1 LKCDRMSDQAQIK
14 KASIISIGNEVLS
27 GHTVDTNAAHIA
39 RRLRAVSVPVVSIHV
54 ASDEIGTIKRVLN
67 LAAGEADVVVIT
79 GGLGPTDDDLTRQ
92 AMAAFLGVELV
103 LHGDQLARIRQFF
116 DRRGVAM
123 PARNA
128 IQAHI
133 PAGARVIENE
143 VGTAPGVEAE
153 KGDVVLFALPGV
165 PWEMEQMLEA
175 HVLPRV
181 REIAKSQA
189 IVTRRLKCFGAGE
202 STIAEMIGDAM
213 QRGRNP
219 LVNCTV
225 HAGVIALEVVAT
237 SSDPSQAE
245 DMAAREEASLRQAL
259 GKLVYGVDDQT
270 LAEVVGEKLAQG
282 GKTLAVA
289 ESCTGGLLAKL
300 ITDVPGSSRYFVCGW
315 VTYSNESKSRQL
327 GVLPAL
333 IETHGAVSEQV
344 AVAMAQGARYNAGA
358 DFAVGITGIAGPE
371 GGTEHKP
378 VGLVYIAVS
387 SRDSTDISRYVF
399 PHDRSAIRLR
409 AAQTAL
415 NLLRLTLEV

>member
-1 LKCDRMSDQAQIK
+1 MSNQAQVK
-14 KASIISIGNEVLS
+14 KASIISVGNEVLS
-27 GHTVDTNAAHIA
+27 GRTVDTNAAYIA
-39 RRLRAVSVPVVSIHV
+39 RRLRASDIPVVSV
-54 ASDEIGTIKRVLN
+54 YMAPDEVEAIRRVLD
-67 LAAGEADVVVIT
+67 LATGDADVVVIS

-103 LHGDQLARIRQFF
+103 LHEDLLARIQQFF

-133 PAGARVIENE
+133 PAGAKGIDNE
-143 VGTAPGVEAE
+143 VGTAPGVEARR
-153 KGDVVLFALPGV
+153 GSAVLFALPGI
-165 PWEMEQMLEA
+165 PSEMERMLEA
-175 HVLPRV
+175 SVLPRV

-189 IVTRRLKCFGAGE
+189 IVTRRVKCFGAGE
-202 STIAEMIGDAM
+202 SAIADMLGDAM

-225 HAGVIALEVVAT
+225 HSGVITLEVVAT
-237 SSDPSQAE
+237 SSDRSQAAE
-245 DMAAREEASLRQAL
+245 MAAREEASLRGAL
-259 GKLVYGVDDQT
+259 GKLVYGVEDQT
-270 LAEVVGEKLAQG
+270 LAEVVGERLSQA

-300 ITDVPGSSRYFVCGW
+300 ITDVPGSSRYFLCGW
-315 VTYSNESKSRQL
+315 VAYSNEAKSRQL

-333 IETHGAVSEQV
+333 LETHGAVSEQV
-344 AVAMAQGARYNAGA
+344 AVAMAQGARYKAGA

-371 GGTEHKP
+371 GGTEHTP
-378 VGLVYIAVS
+378 VGFVYIAVS
-387 SRDSTDISRYVF
+387 SRDSTDISRHRF
-399 PHDRSAIRLR
+399 PHDRSSVRLR

-415 NLLRLTLEV
+415 NLLRLKLEI

>member
-1 LKCDRMSDQAQIK
+1 MSDQPQIK
-14 KASIISIGNEVLS
+14 KAGIISVGNEVLN
-27 GHTVDTNAAHIA
+27 GRTVDTNAAYIA
-39 RRLRAVSVPVVSIHV
+39 RRLTAEGVPVVSIYV
-54 ASDEIGTIKRVLN
+54 APDELGAIKRVLE
-67 LAAGEADVVVIT
+67 LATGDADVVVIS

-92 AMAAFLGVELV
+92 AMAGFLDVELV
-103 LHGDQLARIRQFF
+103 CREDLLATIQAFF
-116 DRRGVAM
+116 DERGVAM

-128 IQAHI
+128 MQARI
-133 PAGARVIENE
+133 PAGAKPIDNAT
-143 VGTAPGVEAE
+143 GTAPGVEAE
-153 KGDVVLFALPGV
+153 KGGALLFALPGV
-165 PWEMEQMLEA
+165 PSEMERMLETS
-175 HVLPRV
+175 VLPRV
-181 REIAKSQA
+181 REIAGSQV
-189 IVTRRLKCFGAGE
+189 IVTRRLRCFGVGE
-202 STIAEMIGDAM
+202 STVAEMIGDAM

-225 HAGVIALEVVAT
+225 REGVITLDVVAT
-237 SSDPSQAE
+237 SLDRSQAE
-245 DMAAREEASLRQAL
+245 QMAAGEEASLRRAL
-259 GKLVYGVDDQT
+259 GELVYGVEDQT
-270 LAEVVGEKLAQG
+270 LAEAVGQKLARAG
-282 GKTLAVA
+282 RTLAVA

-300 ITDVPGSSRYFVCGW
+300 ITDVPGSSRYFLCGW

-344 AVAMAQGARYNAGA
+344 AVAMAQGARYNAAA

-399 PHDRSAIRLR
+399 PHDRSAVRLR

-415 NLLRLTLEV
+415 NLLRLKLEI

>member
-1 LKCDRMSDQAQIK
+1 MSNQAGVK
-14 KASIISIGNEVLS
+14 KASIISVGNEVLS
-27 GHTVDTNAAHIA
+27 GRTVDTNAAYIA
-39 RRLRAVSVPVVSIHV
+39 RRLRASDIPVVSVYV
-54 ASDEIGTIKRVLN
+54 ASDDVEAIRRALD
-67 LAAGEADVVVIT
+67 LATGDADVVVIS

-103 LHGDQLARIRQFF
+103 LHGDLLAEIQQFF

-133 PAGARVIENE
+133 PAGAKAIENE
-143 VGTAPGVEAE
+143 VGTAPGVEAQR
-153 KGDVVLFALPGV
+153 GGAVLFALPGV
-165 PWEMEQMLEA
+165 PSEMERMLEA
-175 HVLPRV
+175 SVLPRV

-202 STIAEMIGDAM
+202 STIADMLGDAM
-213 QRGRNP
+213 QRGRSP

-225 HAGVIALEVVAT
+225 HCGVITLEVVAT
-237 SSDPSQAE
+237 SSDRSQATE
-245 DMAAREEASLRQAL
+245 MAAREEASLRRAL
-259 GKLVYGVDDQT
+259 GTLVYGVEEQT
-270 LAEVVGEKLAQG
+270 LAEVVGERLTQV

-300 ITDVPGSSRYFVCGW
+300 ITDVPGSSRYFLCGW
-315 VTYSNESKSRQL
+315 VTYSNEAKSRQL

-333 IETHGAVSEQV
+333 LETHGAVSEQV
-344 AVAMAQGARYNAGA
+344 AVAMAQGARYKAGA
-358 DFAVGITGIAGPE
+358 DFTVGITGIAGPD

-387 SRDSTDISRYVF
+387 SRDSTDISRHGF
-399 PHDRSAIRLR
+399 PPDRSSVRLR

-415 NLLRLTLEV
+415 NLLRLKLEI

>member
-1 LKCDRMSDQAQIK
+1 MSDQAQIK

-27 GHTVDTNAAHIA
+27 GRTVDTNAAHIA
-39 RRLRAVSVPVVSIHV
+39 RRLRTVSIPVVSIHV
-54 ASDEIGTIKRVLN
+54 APDEIGAIKRVLN

-92 AMAAFLGVELV
+92 AMAEFLGVELV
-103 LHGDQLARIRQFF
+103 LHGDQLAKIQRFF
-116 DRRGVAM
+116 DRRGVEM

-133 PAGARVIENE
+133 PAGAKAIENE

-153 KGDVVLFALPGV
+153 KGGVVLFAMPGV
-165 PWEMEQMLEA
+165 PWEMERMLEA
-175 HVLPRV
+175 HVLPRI
-181 REIAKSQA
+181 REIAKSQV

-225 HAGVIALEVVAT
+225 NAGVITLEVVVT
-237 SSDPSQAE
+237 SSDPSRAQ
-245 DMAAREEASLRQAL
+245 DIAAREEASLRQAL
-259 GKLVYGVDDQT
+259 GKLVYGVEDQT
-270 LAEVVGEKLAQG
+270 LAEVVGEKLAQE
-282 GKTLAVA
+282 GKMLAVA

-300 ITDVPGSSRYFVCGW
+300 ITDVPGSSRYFLCGW
-315 VTYSNESKSRQL
+315 VTYSNGSKSRQL

-399 PHDRSAIRLR
+399 SHDRSAIRLR

>member
-1 LKCDRMSDQAQIK
+1 MSDQAQTK
-14 KASIISIGNEVLS
+14 KASIVSIGNEVLN
-27 GHTVDTNAAHIA
+27 GRTVDTNAAYIA
-39 RRLRAVSVPVVSIHV
+39 RKLRANDVPVVSIYV
-54 ASDEIGTIKRVLN
+54 APDEIEAIRRVLT
-67 LAAGEADVVVIT
+67 LAAGDADVVIIS

-92 AMAAFLGVELV
+92 AMAAFLGVGLELHED
-103 LHGDQLARIRQFF
+103 LLANIRQFF

-133 PAGARVIENE
+133 PAGARAIPNEN
-143 VGTAPGVEAE
+143 GTAPGVQAC
-153 KGDVVLFALPGV
+153 KGGTALFAMPGV
-165 PWEMEQMLEA
+165 PSEMERMLEA
-175 HVLPRV
+175 SVLPRV

-189 IVTRRLKCFGAGE
+189 IVTKRLKCFGAGE

-213 QRGRNP
+213 ERGRNP

-225 HAGVIALEVVAT
+225 QSGVITLEVVAT
-237 SSDPSQAE
+237 SADRGLAE
-245 DMAAREEASLRQAL
+245 DMAAREEQSLRRIL
-259 GKLVYGVDDQT
+259 GGLVYGVEDQT
-270 LAEVVGEKLAQG
+270 LADVVGEKLARA

-300 ITDVPGSSRYFVCGW
+300 TTDVPGSSRYFLCGW
-315 VTYSNESKSRQL
+315 VTYSNEAKSREL
-327 GVLPAL
+327 GVLPAM

-344 AVAMAQGARYNAGA
+344 AVAMAQGARHKAGA

-387 SRDSTDISRYVF
+387 SRDSTEILRHVF
-399 PHDRSAIRLR
+399 PHDRSSVRLR

-415 NLLRLTLEV
+415 NLLRLKLEI